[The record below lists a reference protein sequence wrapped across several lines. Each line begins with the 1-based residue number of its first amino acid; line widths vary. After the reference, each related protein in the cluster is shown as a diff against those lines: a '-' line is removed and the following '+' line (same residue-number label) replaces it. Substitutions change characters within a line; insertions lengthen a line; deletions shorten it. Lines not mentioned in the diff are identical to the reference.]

1 MGCCHY
7 STLPCV
13 SPQRPCTVFL
23 KQHQC
28 SEGKTKPIFMCK
40 CQSVSSQQSQPRL
53 LPRLRARR
61 RLNNLAARCH
71 CAQGSQPSKVMTESA
86 PQIPPIH
93 FHYHLFTALESS
105 QTKPKASWGMEISRT
120 VQTVS
125 QHIKKINKYTTTF
138 SQRIPPEA
146 CTRLSVFYSHTFTID
161 PGSPLYR
168 TKGAFLT
175 MR

>member
-1 MGCCHY
+1 MSDPGKMPLNDFGVNLTRPF
-7 STLPCV
+7 SLAGLARCV
-13 SPQRPCTVFL
+13 SWMGVLSLQYPALRLPAEALCCFL

-53 LPRLRARR
+53 LPRPRARR

-105 QTKPKASWGMEISRT
+105 QTKPKPSWGMEISRT

-125 QHIKKINKYTTTF
+125 
-138 SQRIPPEA
+138 
-146 CTRLSVFYSHTFTID
+146 
-161 PGSPLYR
+161 
-168 TKGAFLT
+168 
-175 MR
+175 